1 MNVLITGG
9 SRGIGRAIV
18 EKFSAMGH
26 TVAFIYRISDASADE
41 CAKATGA
48 YAIKADVSD
57 PEQVKK
63 ACAEAI
69 SKLGSI
75 DVLVNNAGISKSGL
89 MTDMSISDWKSV
101 TDTNLSSAFYM
112 CKEIAP
118 CMIRKQYGR
127 IINVGSVW
135 GRYGASCEVAYS
147 ASKAGLR
154 GLTLSLARELGP
166 SNITVNCVEP
176 GVIETDMNACYDEE
190 TMNGLTESSA
200 LCRIG
205 QPSEVA
211 NAVYFLASDE
221 ASFITAQCLG
231 VDGGFP
237 LG

>member
-18 EKFSAMGH
+18 EKFVNAGH
-26 TVAFIYRISDASADE
+26 SVAFIYRSDD
-41 CAKATGA
+41 KAATKCSDKTGA
-48 YAIKADVSD
+48 LAIKADVSD
-57 PEQVKK
+57 PEQVKR
-63 ACAEAI
+63 ACTEAI
-69 SKLGSI
+69 AKLGDI
-75 DVLVNNAGISKSGL
+75 DVLVNNAGISKNGL
-89 MTDMSISDWKSV
+89 MTDMSVSDWKSV

-112 CKEIAP
+112 CQEIAP
-118 CMIRKQYGR
+118 CMIRNQRGR
-127 IINVGSVW
+127 IINIGSVW

-190 TMNGLTESSA
+190 TMDELAESAA

>member
-18 EKFSAMGH
+18 EKFVNAGH
-26 TVAFIYRISDASADE
+26 AVAFIYRNDDKAAAE
-41 CAKATGA
+41 CSEKTGA
-48 YAIKADVSD
+48 LAIKADVSD
-57 PEQVKK
+57 PEQVKR

-69 SKLGSI
+69 ARLGDI

-89 MTDMSISDWKSV
+89 MTDMSVSDWKSV

-112 CKEIAP
+112 CREITP
-118 CMIRKQYGR
+118 CMVRSQRGR

-176 GVIETDMNACYDEE
+176 GVIETDMNSCYDEE
-190 TMNGLTESSA
+190 TMKELAESSA

-205 QPSEVA
+205 QPTEVA

>member
-18 EKFSAMGH
+18 EKFSDMGH
-26 TVAFIYRISDASADE
+26 SVAFIYRSDDASANE

-63 ACAEAI
+63 ACDEAV
-69 SKLGSI
+69 SMLGDI
-75 DVLVNNAGISKSGL
+75 DVLVNNAGVSKSGL
-89 MTDMSISDWKSV
+89 MTDMSVSDWKSV

-112 CKEIAP
+112 CKEITP

-176 GVIETDMNACYDEE
+176 GVIETDMNACYDQDTMEE
-190 TMNGLTESSA
+190 LAESSA

-211 NAVYFLASDE
+211 NAVCFLASDE
-221 ASFITAQCLG
+221 ASFITAQCIG

>member
-9 SRGIGRAIV
+9 SRGIGRAVV

-26 TVAFIYRISDASADE
+26 AVAFIYRSDDVSASE

-57 PEQVKK
+57 PMQVKN
-63 ACAEAI
+63 ACAEAVA
-69 SKLGSI
+69 KLGDI

-89 MTDMSISDWKSV
+89 MTDMSVSDWKTV

-118 CMIRKQYGR
+118 CMIRKQFGR
-127 IINVGSVW
+127 IINIGSVW

-176 GVIETDMNACYDEE
+176 GVIETDMNACYDAEAMEE
-190 TMNGLTESSA
+190 LAESSA

-211 NAVYFLASDE
+211 NAVCFLASDE

-237 LG
+237 IG